1 MSATN
6 KRSRRFSLRK
16 LLRMISFLFSL
27 LLTAWFVAV
36 QAGCLAMRTPDRE
49 WPEKLQ
55 KAGQTLPP
63 QFLDVPDPDG
73 RMIHAVSV
81 AAADSLPWVVMV
93 HGSPGSADAYLP
105 YLADTVLTRH
115 ARVLSIDRPGFGYTQ
130 DFGCPEGSLE
140 KQAASV
146 RAVVDRVAPQQK
158 VWLVGH
164 SLGGPVI
171 ARFAMDY
178 PEQTAGLVLVA
189 ASVDPE
195 QEKHPWWQAAIDPWP
210 LKWLI
215 PKSLW
220 TSNAEI
226 IPLESELKKMLPLW
240 ERIRCP
246 VRVLHATDD
255 RLVPVANTDFIRRMV
270 SGTTDLKMEIYP
282 EGDHFILWS
291 KPAQVRQSLVELI
304 ENN

>member
-1 MSATN
+1 MSNDADNEYGPTPPGAGYEHTDVDP
-6 KRSRRFSLRK
+6 SVGYRFALW
-16 LLRMISFLFSL
+16 L
-27 LLTAWFVAV
+27 
-36 QAGCLAMRTPDRE
+36 
-49 WPEKLQ
+49 
-55 KAGQTLPP
+55 
-63 QFLDVPDPDG
+63 
-73 RMIHAVSV
+73 SV
-81 AAADSLPWVVMV
+81 AML
-93 HGSPGSADAYLP
+93 
-105 YLADTVLTRH
+105 
-115 ARVLSIDRPGFGYTQ
+115 LS
-130 DFGCPEGSLE
+130 
-140 KQAASV
+140 
-146 RAVVDRVAPQQK
+146 
-158 VWLVGH
+158 
-164 SLGGPVI
+164 
-171 ARFAMDY
+171 
-178 PEQTAGLVLVA
+178 AGLVLVA

-291 KPAQVRQSLVELI
+291 KPAQVRQSMVELI

>member
-1 MSATN
+1 MFATGQ
-6 KRSRRFSLRK
+6 RRRFTLRK
-16 LLRMISFLFSL
+16 LLRMVSLFFSL
-27 LLTAWFVAV
+27 FLLAWLIAV

-55 KAGQTLPP
+55 KAGQTLTP
-63 QFLDVPDPDG
+63 QFHDVPGPDG

-93 HGSPGSADAYLP
+93 HGSPGSADAYLG
-105 YLADTVLTRH
+105 YLADTALTRH

-130 DFGCPEGSLE
+130 HFGRPEGSLQ

-146 RAVVDRVAPQQK
+146 QAVVNRVAPQQK

-164 SLGGPVI
+164 SLGGPVVV
-171 ARFAMDY
+171 RFAMDY
-178 PEQTAGLVLVA
+178 PEETAGLVLVA
-189 ASVDPE
+189 ASVDPKME
-195 QEKHPWWQAAIDPWP
+195 EHPWWQSAIDPWP

-226 IPLESELKKMLPLW
+226 IPLEGELKKMLPLW
-240 ERIRCP
+240 NRIHCP

-255 RLVPVANTDFIRRMV
+255 RLVPVANTDFIRRMLPQ
-270 SGTTDLKMEIYP
+270 GADLKMEIYP

-291 KPAQVRQSLVELI
+291 KPAVVRQALVDLI
-304 ENN
+304 GRH